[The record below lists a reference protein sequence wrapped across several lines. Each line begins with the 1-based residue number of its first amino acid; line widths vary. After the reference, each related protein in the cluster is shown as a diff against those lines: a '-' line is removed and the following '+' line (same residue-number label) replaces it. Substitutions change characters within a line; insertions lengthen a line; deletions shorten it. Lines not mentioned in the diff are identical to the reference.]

1 VQVRGQ
7 FSDFFFETMLPA
19 LNAKIWQTFRMKKP
33 MAPQLLDVQ
42 TSSRSIEQFSQMAGV
57 GLPSV
62 VAEGEDTP
70 TDNFVQGFHKT
81 FKPVKWGLG
90 VAASQELVEDDK
102 FGIISKR
109 SVALSESIFYAR
121 EMQAASVY
129 NNAFDGVNYP
139 IPDGKALCAIDHPL
153 VKAGGVQANLIAV
166 AADLDV
172 ASLEIGLTDW
182 ELIKDHRGFLQLL
195 SKPRVLVAAQNRWN
209 VMEITKSNM
218 RSDTANNTTNA
229 FQYGENGG
237 AIDPLI
243 WAQLTDPDAWFL
255 VAQPS
260 ECEQIWLDRKAPYL
274 KSDYTEHNETGTTYF
289 RYRADFGP
297 YGWKGVYGSP
307 GA

>member
-1 VQVRGQ
+1 
-7 FSDFFFETMLPA
+7 
-19 LNAKIWQTFRMKKP
+19 

-260 ECEQIWLDRKAPYL
+260 ECEQIWLDRKAPWTT
-274 KSDYTEHNETGTTYF
+274 SDFNEKNGSGTVYMK
-289 RYRADFGP
+289 YRATVGAIS
-297 YGWKGVYGSP
+297 WKGVYGSP

>member
-1 VQVRGQ
+1 
-7 FSDFFFETMLPA
+7 MLPA

-33 MAPQLLDVQ
+33 MCPQLLDQ
-42 TSSRSIEQFSQMAGV
+42 MTSSRSIEQFSQMAGV
-57 GLPSV
+57 GLPSL
-62 VAEGEDTP
+62 VAEGEDVP
-70 TDNFVQGFHKT
+70 TDSFVQGFNKT

-90 VAASQELVEDDK
+90 VAASEELVEDDK

-109 SVALSESIFYAR
+109 AVALSESIYYAR
-121 EMQAASVY
+121 EMQAAAVY
-129 NNAFDGVNYP
+129 NLAFDAVNAP
-139 IPDGKALCAIDHPL
+139 LPDGKSLCAIDHPL
-153 VKAGGVQANLIAV
+153 VKAGGIQANMIAV

-172 ASLEIGLTDW
+172 ASLEIALTDW

-195 SKPRVLVAAQNRWN
+195 SKPRLLVAAANRWN
-209 VMEITKSNM
+209 AMEITKSNM

-243 WAQLTDPDAWFL
+243 WAQLTDPDAFFL

-260 ECEQIWLDRKAPYL
+260 ECEQIWLDRKAPWTT
-274 KSDYTEHNETGTTYF
+274 SDFNTKNQTGVVYMT
-289 RYRADFGP
+289 YRATVGS
-297 YGWKGVYGSP
+297 YGWRGVYGSP